1 MDNTARVWMTR
12 EALAQ
17 IAALLLAIADIAEW
31 AAFAPRSIRV
41 LVLSALSRADAVATE
56 FVLDT
61 AAAQGLQWSPAVTPS
76 GRGFEPADAMA
87 LAISLRTLALAL
99 QTLAASLPELPF
111 DDDNFA
117 TGEWAERPCS
127 GIGADAFIKS
137 GARRYSGEP
146 RDTS

>member
-61 AAAQGLQWSPAVTPS
+61 AAAQGLEWSPAITQF
-76 GRGFEPADAMA
+76 GRGFEPGDAMA
-87 LAISLRTLALAL
+87 LATSLRTLALAL

-111 DDDNFA
+111 RDDDFA
-117 TGEWAERPCS
+117 ADEWAQRPSS
-127 GIGADAFIKS
+127 GIGADAFTKS
-137 GARRYSGEP
+137 GARKYSGEI